1 MWSSIAVPLPAID
14 ECSSFSQAPQ
24 HLLCRVV
31 KFGGS
36 NSTSGSEAVSLCGF
50 NLHFPTA
57 DDDEYLFMGFPAICI
72 PSFVKYSSQGEM
84 DILFLEGFFCHSKLS
99 SLILLDMSSL
109 FFFW

>member
-57 DDDEYLFMGFPAICI
+57 DDGEYLFMGFPAICI
-72 PSFVKYSSQGEM
+72 PSLENQCLVPLP
-84 DILFLEGFFCHSKLS
+84 ILCLGC
-99 SLILLDMSSL
+99 LLLNCMSCEL
-109 FFFW
+109 FIHFGN